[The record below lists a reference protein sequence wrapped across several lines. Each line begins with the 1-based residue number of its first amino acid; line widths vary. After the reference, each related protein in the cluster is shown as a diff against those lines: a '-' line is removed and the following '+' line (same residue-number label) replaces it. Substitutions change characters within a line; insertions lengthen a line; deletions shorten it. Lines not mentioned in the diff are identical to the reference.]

1 MRVKKLFDFNTSS
14 GSSKRHVDYEEP
26 SHCPICKYALKP
38 LELRN
43 ATYQDESGCWH
54 VSMLYLC
61 KHCYQVFMTSHI
73 CKLEVGSHQS
83 SATFST
89 ELECLAPVK
98 FEELK
103 FDESIEALSP
113 KFVKIYNQALAA
125 DSSSLDEIAGLGY
138 RKALEFLIKDFC
150 IHLHPDDTEKIQK
163 CPLSRCISE
172 YIDSPDI
179 KTLATRATWL
189 GNDEAHYV
197 RKFEDRDITDMKRF
211 IKAAVYFIGMVLI
224 TEDAHGMDPA

>member
-1 MRVKKLFDFNTSS
+1 MRITDYLEFSTSR
-14 GSSKRHVDYEEP
+14 GSSKQSVQYEEP
-26 SHCPICKYALKP
+26 SQCPICKFALKP
-38 LELRN
+38 LELKK
-43 ATYQDESGCWH
+43 ATYYDESGRLH
-54 VSMLYLC
+54 AAILYLC

-73 CKLEVGSHQS
+73 CRRRQDTDPPGTIYI
-83 SATFST
+83 A

-98 FEELK
+98 FEEQK
-103 FDESIEALSP
+103 FDESIALISP
-113 KFVKIYNQALAA
+113 RFVKIYNQALAA
-125 DSSSLDEIAGLGY
+125 ESSSLDEIAGLGY

-179 KTLATRATWL
+179 KTLATRAAWL